1 MHQSRFP
8 DWGKII
14 LLCAGLLFSLAAC
27 SKTDSSSAKG
37 TASDTLYSSAER
49 TARDAENAD
58 ADLIVYSPHPEEMSS
73 FLVKEFRQRTG
84 LHVTVV
90 NGGTRELLEALEAGH
105 KADVFWG
112 GGIESLEAHKYLFEP
127 YTYSQEELLLENSV
141 SAEHLWTGFSQMT
154 MVIAYNT
161 NLIQDTAIP
170 EGWQDLAKTKFKNQ
184 ILMADPN
191 KSGSSFSLLVTMLLA
206 NGGFSLQKETSSW
219 HYVEK
224 LVQNMGSRGLT
235 AGSSDVYSAVAAGE
249 AYFGLTFENAVLSLK
264 NSGRPINQIYPAEG
278 TVCLPD
284 GIALCKGSQNKEAA
298 VAFMEFM
305 LGPDV
310 QEMSRERWFRRSVRK
325 DVAAPEG
332 AAEMDAI
339 NKVDYNVTLAA
350 QNQEKILA
358 LWSSILSD

>member
-1 MHQSRFP
+1 MCRSRIP
-8 DWGKII
+8 AWRKII
-14 LLCAGLLFSLAAC
+14 LLCVSLLFSLTAC
-27 SKTDSSSAKG
+27 TENGNKT
-37 TASDTLYSSAER
+37 TQDTETESLYSSAER

-112 GGIESLEAHKYLFEP
+112 GGIESLEAHKYLFDP
-127 YTYSQEELLLENSV
+127 YIYSQEELLLENFV
-141 SAEHLWTGFSQMT
+141 SPEHLWTGFSQMT

-161 NLIQDTAIP
+161 SLIQDRALP
-170 EGWQDLAKTKFKNQ
+170 AGWQDLAKTKFRNQ

-206 NGGFSLQKETSSW
+206 NGGFSLEKEAPGW
-219 HYVEK
+219 QFVEK
-224 LVQNMGSRGLT
+224 LVRNMGAGGLT

-264 NSGRPINQIYPAEG
+264 NSGRPVNQIYPAEG

-284 GIALCKGSQNKEAA
+284 GIALCKGSQNREAA
-298 VAFMEFM
+298 AAFMEFM
-305 LGPDV
+305 LGRDV

-325 DVAAPEG
+325 DITAPEG
-332 AAEMDAI
+332 AVEMDAI
-339 NKVDYNVTLAA
+339 NRVDYNVTLAA

-358 LWSSILSD
+358 LWSSILSE